1 MPMWLKPI
9 LLTLVAVA
17 VLYIAAIPVMR
28 YNLTVHTNGLASWQ
42 VPSKMAALSR
52 NEQRE
57 LLKMVSYPTPLPDA
71 QALPDFAAITDTAE
85 RKKAFFVYL
94 TPFIER
100 ENARLLQIRQHLQA
114 LQPTLV
120 AGKPLTLSQY
130 ALIYSLFEEFKV
142 EGMEADVAGL
152 NALLTRVD
160 IIPLELVL
168 MQAAVES
175 GWGSSRFAKEGF
187 NLFGQWCFRSGCGL
201 VPEARSKGRYHEV
214 AKYAHVAESINSY
227 FYNLNTF
234 YQYDELRAIRAKAR
248 QQGKNVEPHELT
260 PGLLRYS
267 ERGQRYVTEI
277 ADMIHSNRKLLEQAT

>member
-1 MPMWLKPI
+1 MPLWLKRI
-9 LLTLVAVA
+9 LAVVAGGA

-28 YNLTVHTNGLASWQ
+28 YNLSINTNGLASWQ
-42 VPSKMAALSR
+42 IPSKMTALSR

-57 LLKMVSYPTPLPDA
+57 LLKVVAYPTPLPEA
-71 QALPDFAAITDTAE
+71 QALPDFAAIADTAQ
-85 RKKAFFVYL
+85 RKMAFFAYL

-100 ENARLLQIRQHLQA
+100 ENARLLQIRQHLESLKPSLA
-114 LQPTLV
+114 
-120 AGKPLTLSQY
+120 ANKPLTLSQY
-130 ALIYSLFEEFKV
+130 ALLYSLFEEFKV
-142 EGMEADVAGL
+142 EGMDADLAGL

-214 AKYAHVAESINSY
+214 AKYTHVAESINSY

-248 QQGKNVEPHELT
+248 QQGKSVAPHELT

-267 ERGQRYVTEI
+267 ERGHRYVTEI